1 MPANENEQQNSTDA
15 EEAWGQHLY
24 TDVGPFAMIPRWFL
38 RKGPSDR
45 AVRLMATMLAEFGGA
60 TKNMW
65 PSKKTLGEMMGVS
78 EATVERA
85 IKELREMQ
93 VLHVVQRLRPNG
105 SSTSNAYY
113 FTLRDPHEWTPTPSN
128 LSPHGGVICEP
139 PRSISSKKKISSPPL
154 KITDEFK
161 ETMRVVYAPR
171 FVDFE
176 RKWRSITNSKYL
188 NGRVDQ
194 QQYVKDKLDE
204 HVENGWGT
212 RVASEPEP
220 PMVSLDAEAERMG
233 QIWH

>member
-1 MPANENEQQNSTDA
+1 MPPSDNDFIEPSDLDHEWEQ
-15 EEAWGQHLY
+15 HVY
-24 TDVGPFAMIPRWFL
+24 TDVGAFAMIPLWFL
-38 RKGPSDR
+38 RKKPSDR
-45 AVRLMATMLAEFGGA
+45 AVHLMAVMLAEFGSA

-65 PSKKTLGEMMGVS
+65 PSVKTLMEMTGAS
-78 EATVERA
+78 ESSVRRSF
-85 IKELREMQ
+85 KELQ
-93 VLHVVQRLRPNG
+93 DLGVLRVESRTRPNG
-105 SSTSNAYY
+105 SSTSNAYH
-113 FTLRDPHEWTPTPSN
+113 FRLTDPRFWEGGVPPLT
-128 LSPHGGVICEP
+128 PHGGSTTDT

-161 ETMRVVYAPR
+161 ETMRGVYDPL

-212 RVASEPEP
+212 REKVVANTP
-220 PMVSLDAEAERMG
+220 VVFFDAEAEDWG
-233 QIWH
+233 QVTH